1 MAQKRRSS
9 TVGMP
14 GTVVQPPVFSS
25 EAPLEQHDTQHP
37 ESEDDEPHTRRVSE
51 DKRVYIRREV

>member
-1 MAQKRRSS
+1 
-9 TVGMP
+9 MP